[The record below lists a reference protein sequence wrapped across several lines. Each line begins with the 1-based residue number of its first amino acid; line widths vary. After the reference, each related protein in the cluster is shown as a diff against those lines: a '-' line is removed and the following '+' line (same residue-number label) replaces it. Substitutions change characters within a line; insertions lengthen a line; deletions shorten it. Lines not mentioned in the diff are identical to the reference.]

1 MSDLYHLIYTS
12 AATSEIS
19 EDELQKILKSARHNN
34 TTIGITGILLYENG
48 SFLQVLEGSKAA
60 VQAFYN
66 EIARDP
72 RHSDI
77 KILVEEPISKR
88 DFGDWTMG
96 YVGLTREQL
105 QEVEGLNDFYNEGK
119 CYVDMG
125 AGRAKAILTAFL
137 RGRWPDALAG

>member
-1 MSDLYHLIYTS
+1 MFPLERGDDDFCQTKPVGQRHDHIPPDCFVRHLKPS
-12 AATSEIS
+12 HRKGA
-19 EDELQKILKSARHNN
+19 L
-34 TTIGITGILLYENG
+34 
-48 SFLQVLEGSKAA
+48 
-60 VQAFYN
+60 N

-88 DFGDWTMG
+88 DLGDWTMG

-119 CYVDMG
+119 CYVDMD
-125 AGRAKAILTAFL
+125 AGQAKAILTAFL

>member
-12 AATSEIS
+12 AAATDIS
-19 EDELQKILKSARHNN
+19 EEELQNILKSARHNN
-34 TTIGITGILLYENG
+34 TTIGITGILLYESG

-66 EIARDP
+66 EIAKDP
-72 RHSDI
+72 RHTDV

-96 YVGLTREQL
+96 YAGLTREQL
-105 QEVEGLNDFYNEGK
+105 QQVEGLNDFYNDGK
-119 CYVDMG
+119 CYVDMD
-125 AGRAKAILTAFL
+125 AGQAKSVLTAFL